1 MSRISPITSNSPTSG
16 DRCPLYFDDGEDP
29 WSKKDQYFKVFDF
42 DYNSGVRTAPVT
54 AALLLGLAPLLL

>member
-1 MSRISPITSNSPTSG
+1 MSRIYPITSNYPISG

-42 DYNSGVRTAPVT
+42 DYSSGVRTAPVT
-54 AALLLGLAPLLL
+54 AALLLCLTLLLL